1 MNPHFETKIIS
12 HHQIRQCIHDLHAN
26 GGEFGLFVLIGD
38 CPDSYQ
44 TIKRCAL
51 QEFGIITLCCDMGSI
66 RKQNNPGKL
75 VSTFLLVDYLKFILS
90 ECIYRKCRSKN
101 ERTFRWYKFKCII

>member
-1 MNPHFETKIIS
+1 MNPHFDTKIIS
-12 HHQIRQCIHDLHAN
+12 HHQIRQCIHDLHAS
-26 GGEFGLFVLIGD
+26 GAEFGLFVLIGD

-51 QEFGIITLCCDMGSI
+51 QEFGIITLCCDLGSI

-75 VSTFLLVDYLKFILS
+75 VNFIFFFNISIKYFLFFRMLILKMLL
-90 ECIYRKCRSKN
+90 KK
-101 ERTFRWYKFKCII
+101 

>member
-1 MNPHFETKIIS
+1 MNPHFETKIIY
-12 HHQIRQCIHDLHAN
+12 HGQIRQCIHDLHAS
-26 GGEFGLFVLIGD
+26 GAEFGLFVLIGD

-51 QEFGIITLCCDMGSI
+51 QEFGIITLCKHFLRLTFNVKFVFFRAAGCDLGSI

-75 VSTFLLVDYLKFILS
+75 VSEVIRRQTDSLLLLV
-90 ECIYRKCRSKN
+90 
-101 ERTFRWYKFKCII
+101 